1 MQYRKKNNLVHLTL
15 LNHEQ
20 RDVNV
25 TFVDI
30 IAQVPLTRGS
40 ILFLDVLTWKLRI
53 IIIIL
58 LTDRPDII
66 LPTACTTNN

>member
-30 IAQVPLTRGS
+30 IAQVPLTR
-40 ILFLDVLTWKLRI
+40 
-53 IIIIL
+53 
-58 LTDRPDII
+58 
-66 LPTACTTNN
+66 